1 MIVDELFVDS
11 GKLSV
16 KARTTF
22 LQYKVLTESSNL
34 ELDLVKS
41 KINQES
47 EKYFESIL
55 SKLQILIYTFFKSI
69 LNYFSK
75 YLLYMVF

>member
-1 MIVDELFVDS
+1 
-11 GKLSV
+11 
-16 KARTTF
+16 
-22 LQYKVLTESSNL
+22 LTKSKNL

-55 SKLQILIYTFFKSI
+55 SKFP
-69 LNYFSK
+69 K
-75 YLLYMVF
+75 Y